1 MKPIYF
7 IPVGL
12 FALLAVALAIGL
24 TLNPSRVPSKLV
36 GKPAPEFEI
45 PDLFLEDATL
55 STADLKDG
63 RMKLLNIFG
72 SWCEPC
78 KLEHPILMVLKQQG
92 VPIYALDHKD
102 DPDDAKQFLENLGN
116 PFERVGVDEGRTAI
130 AFGMTGVP
138 ETFVIDGEGNIL
150 YQHIGPLNT
159 DVVRQVILPLLQSE
173 GN

>member
-1 MKPIYF
+1 MKPLYF
-7 IPVGL
+7 VPIGL
-12 FALLAVALAIGL
+12 FVLLAIALAVGL
-24 TLNPSRVPSKLV
+24 TLSPSRIPSAFV
-36 GKPAPEFEI
+36 GKPAPEFEV
-45 PDLFLEDATL
+45 PDLFTKGVTL

-78 KLEHPILMVLKQQG
+78 KLEHPILMILKNDG
-92 VPIYALDHKD
+92 VPIYALDYKD
-102 DPDDAKQFLENLGN
+102 EADDAKKFLETLGN
-116 PFERVGVDEGRTAI
+116 PFERIGIDEGRVSI

-138 ETFVIDGEGNIL
+138 ETFVINGEGNIL

-159 DVVRQVILPLLQSE
+159 DVVRQIILPLLKRE